1 MNQLKRFGIG
11 VAQALG
17 FLALATLFFWIL
29 PVIVAKNVGSAAER
43 LSDLPG
49 VKPTGGIVS
58 GLAIL
63 VYPLIVISLL
73 AAGIVL
79 AGDVVG
85 DDNGDTGTDDG
96 ESGDGLNETA
106 GNETDV
112 DGNESDVGEETNET
126 DTDDGDGDDD
136 GDYVEPGETGYDSM
150 VVDIW
155 PFGEEKRASEVGNA
169 TVTLYDSAGNQVEQR
184 VSDDGDFTIA
194 PFLGLEGDEE
204 YTISA
209 TNIMDRTYPPV
220 NKTVQPRET
229 GDEAT
234 VIEAGYEFAEFD
246 SHKSVYVR
254 DYVDF
259 PEGGDA
265 KSGGYYEFAEND
277 DALQQ
282 HTNARRSPDGGIYD
296 RWAHITYTDG
306 ETNRTFHIR
315 QDDWEEDPDRNLVE
329 PRKTRDQRTIQWA
342 DSYNTPTMEFIEET
356 TLEGS
361 GVAQEIDGVEDRIPQ
376 VNQAAAAHDGR
387 TVHVYYHE
395 KFGSD
400 IDKYVYIDVETK
412 ELLRMEF
419 GFVPHGYDDPI
430 WYTVDYWDHGN
441 VESVDEYSVE
451 ELES

>member
-43 LSDLPG
+43 LSGLPG

-79 AGDVVG
+79 AGDVV
-85 DDNGDTGTDDG
+85 DSDNGDVGTDDSDTDNG
-96 ESGDGLNETA
+96 VNETT

-126 DTDDGDGDDD
+126 ETGNDDDDD
-136 GDYVEPGETGYDSM
+136 GEYVEPGEVGYNSII
-150 VVDIW
+150 VDIW
-155 PFGEEKRASEVGNA
+155 PFGEERQAQNIGNA

-184 VSDDGDFTIA
+184 VSDDGGFVAA

-229 GDEAT
+229 ARGEAT

-277 DALQQ
+277 DALQK
-282 HTNARRSPDGGIYD
+282 HTNARRDTGGGIED
-296 RWAHITYTDG
+296 RWTHITYTDG

-315 QDDWEEDPDRNLVE
+315 QDDWEEQPDRNLVE
-329 PRKTRDQRTIQWA
+329 PRKTRDQQLVQWS
-342 DSYNTPTMEFIEET
+342 DSLNHPSMEFIEET

-395 KFGSD
+395 SVGSD
-400 IDKYVYIDVETK
+400 TDAYVYIDVETK
-412 ELLRMEF
+412 ELLRIEF